1 LVSYDWPGNVRELE
15 HTVERAVVLARGGV
29 ITPELLAMEVDREI
43 AIIDLNQQLSN
54 NKTLT
59 DVLTS
64 TEARYIQRA
73 LLRSDGNR
81 HAAAKLLGID
91 IATLEKKLAEHGL

>member
-1 LVSYDWPGNVRELE
+1 MRELE

-29 ITPELLAMEVDREI
+29 ITADHLAMEIDREI
-43 AIIDLNQQLSN
+43 AIIDLNQQLSDG
-54 NKTLT
+54 KTLS
-59 DVLTS
+59 DVLAS
-64 TEARYIQRA
+64 IESRYIQRA

-91 IATLEKKLAEHGL
+91 IATLEKKLAEHGLEVRV